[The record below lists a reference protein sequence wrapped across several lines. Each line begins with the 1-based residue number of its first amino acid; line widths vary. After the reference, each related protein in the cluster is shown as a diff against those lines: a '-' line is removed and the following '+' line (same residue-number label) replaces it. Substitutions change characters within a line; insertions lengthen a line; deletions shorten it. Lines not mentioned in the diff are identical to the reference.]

1 MPTYKSGKYGDSLI
15 ASFLLMDEMIDAPS
29 GKQEMMQIA
38 KDNPEKKSPLMQML
52 GINAAGGGGEGPGQ
66 ANGGTGEPETVMLDS
81 KGCTANVMLIKGDT
95 MYVANAGD
103 SRAVLAV
110 KGVAKEL
117 SFDHK
122 PDNEIEKE
130 RINKAG
136 STVVE
141 GRVDGNLNLSRS
153 LGDLKYK
160 RQKHLKPEE
169 QPITCYPDIK
179 EEKITE
185 DCDFV
190 VIACDG
196 IWECRSSQ
204 QVVDFVY
211 DRLKKNPSA
220 RLSEIVEELLD
231 DIMSPD
237 YTATG
242 NLFC

>member
-1 MPTYKSGKYGDSLI
+1 
-15 ASFLLMDEMIDAPS
+15 MI
-29 GKQEMMQIA
+29 
-38 KDNPEKKSPLMQML
+38 
-52 GINAAGGGGEGPGQ
+52 
-66 ANGGTGEPETVMLDS
+66 
-81 KGCTANVMLIKGDT
+81 GCS
-95 MYVANAGD
+95 Y
-103 SRAVLAV
+103 
-110 KGVAKEL
+110 
-117 SFDHK
+117 
-122 PDNEIEKE
+122 
-130 RINKAG
+130 
-136 STVVE
+136 
-141 GRVDGNLNLSRS
+141 GNLNLSRS